1 MSLLGE
7 GALKSY
13 YTQPLQCRI
22 PYYYVAPREDAPGK
36 MTNTELEVQMAAI
49 VDSMVGSSQAS
60 LRSLA
65 GACKPLQQGFK
76 WYT

>member
-1 MSLLGE
+1 MLLLGE
-7 GALKSY
+7 DALKSH

-36 MTNTELEVQMAAI
+36 MTNIELEVQTAAT

-60 LRSLA
+60 
-65 GACKPLQQGFK
+65 PLQPCRGLQASETRF
-76 WYT
+76 